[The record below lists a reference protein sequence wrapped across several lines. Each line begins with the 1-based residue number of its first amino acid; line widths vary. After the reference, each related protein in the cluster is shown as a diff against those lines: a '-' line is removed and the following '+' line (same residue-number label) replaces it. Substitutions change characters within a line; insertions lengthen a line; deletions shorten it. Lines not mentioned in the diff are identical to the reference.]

1 MDIICSGTCPVDPAD
16 LHHDA
21 WMVSRNVFKIT
32 LLFRPFC
39 ISNTLLNWNWVNIA
53 TVFSQNNPL
62 STQDVNPLERTCTL
76 YRNHSDG
83 IYRVGHTTLILY
95 HILELARALTS
106 HYFFTVSGK
115 DLNGSLKTLWPWLYP
130 IITIAERLYD
140 PDFIKTTCSNSSS
153 ESDIVEIFHADLSHR
168 HPPSHPCVSGRF
180 IVQRS
185 FCWFVSIWSLAS
197 LILGSRFR
205 TWLNILKL
213 CQAQS
218 CSSRLQAWHCGLPS
232 LLFFGLSS
240 TWQQLG

>member
-1 MDIICSGTCPVDPAD
+1 MEIICSGTCPVDPAD

-115 DLNGSLKTLWPWLYP
+115 DLNGSLKTLWPWLYKNYLQQQLQWKRHCGDIP
-130 IITIAERLYD
+130 CRSVT
-140 PDFIKTTCSNSSS
+140 SSS
-153 ESDIVEIFHADLSHR
+153 AF
-168 HPPSHPCVSGRF
+168 PS
-180 IVQRS
+180 
-185 FCWFVSIWSLAS
+185 
-197 LILGSRFR
+197 
-205 TWLNILKL
+205 L
-213 CQAQS
+213 CQ
-218 CSSRLQAWHCGLPS
+218 R
-232 LLFFGLSS
+232 
-240 TWQQLG
+240 

>member
-1 MDIICSGTCPVDPAD
+1 MEIICSGTCPVDPAD

-32 LLFRPFC
+32 LLFRTFC

-115 DLNGSLKTLWPWLYP
+115 DLNGTLKTGWPWLYQ
-130 IITIAERLYD
+130 IITIADSASAEY
-140 PDFIKTTCSNSSS
+140 CST
-153 ESDIVEIFHADLSHR
+153 FT
-168 HPPSHPCVSGRF
+168 CVSLCLCVTDVTSHLFTF
-180 IVQRS
+180 ITCIRPCKPYIHWPFDYHLVTT
-185 FCWFVSIWSLAS
+185 
-197 LILGSRFR
+197 G
-205 TWLNILKL
+205 
-213 CQAQS
+213 
-218 CSSRLQAWHCGLPS
+218 
-232 LLFFGLSS
+232 
-240 TWQQLG
+240 WQQRKDS

>member
-1 MDIICSGTCPVDPAD
+1 MVWCSLSIQWALWQEWVI
-16 LHHDA
+16 
-21 WMVSRNVFKIT
+21 MESK
-32 LLFRPFC
+32 
-39 ISNTLLNWNWVNIA
+39 LNGPWPCYV
-53 TVFSQNNPL
+53 QL
-62 STQDVNPLERTCTL
+62 SSGFMCSEGTCTL

-153 ESDIVEIFHADLSHR
+153 ESNIVEIFHADLSHR

-185 FCWFVSIWSLAS
+185 FWFVWIWSY
-197 LILGSRFR
+197 IG
-205 TWLNILKL
+205 I
-213 CQAQS
+213 
-218 CSSRLQAWHCGLPS
+218 
-232 LLFFGLSS
+232 
-240 TWQQLG
+240 